1 MKLWI
6 ENISVINEKSK
17 FQCWFTV
24 EFCVIKLSTKMSAVT
39 YTSDIDICQRVIPS
53 ETYYEPNGTYYT
65 QIYSNS
71 LLEQPEGLYDF
82 IFMKLK

>member
-1 MKLWI
+1 MINAIIKKL
-6 ENISVINEKSK
+6 NI
-17 FQCWFTV
+17 QCWFIV
-24 EFCVIKLSTKMSAVT
+24 EFICLKQKLKKKLSAEKMSAAT

-71 LLEQPEGLYDF
+71 LLEQPEGKF
-82 IFMKLK
+82 

>member
-1 MKLWI
+1 
-6 ENISVINEKSK
+6 
-17 FQCWFTV
+17 
-24 EFCVIKLSTKMSAVT
+24 MSAAT

-71 LLEQPEGLYDF
+71 LLEQPEGLFDF
-82 IFMKLK
+82 ILELKYIYLVSMYYCRYN